1 MTLNDIIIYVII
13 FLLTFMVA
21 RLILKMMRGY

>member
-1 MTLNDIIIYVII
+1 MELNSAVIYVII

-21 RLILKMMRGY
+21 RVILRMMRGY

>member
-1 MTLNDIIIYVII
+1 MDLNSAVIYAII

-21 RLILKMMRGY
+21 RTILRMMRGY

>member
-1 MTLNDIIIYVII
+1 MDLNSAVIYAII

-21 RLILKMMRGY
+21 RIILRMMRGY

>member
-1 MTLNDIIIYVII
+1 MELNSAVIYAII

-21 RLILKMMRGY
+21 RVLLRMMRGY

>member
-1 MTLNDIIIYVII
+1 MELNSAVIYVII

-21 RLILKMMRGY
+21 RVLLRMMRGY